1 MLYKDTNQ
9 YTTAGSAPLL
19 NSATFFL
26 EFISNTLINV
36 PWNSEQLLFH
46 FINKKNV
53 YINIC
58 NVTSFI
64 IQQTSTKS
72 RNWEFCQDLMMRT
85 LSNFVLP
92 FLHLYVITKIMIL
105 MIVLVYVKVLWL
117 WWWLSWISEQ
127 HKTQTTKLEAL
138 MSLYRSPDITKSS

>member
-1 MLYKDTNQ
+1 MFYKDTNQ

-26 EFISNTLINV
+26 EFTSNTLINV

-64 IQQTSTKS
+64 TTNKYQKQKLEILPRSYDENTKQFCFAIST
-72 RNWEFCQDLMMRT
+72 FICL
-85 LSNFVLP
+85 
-92 FLHLYVITKIMIL
+92 VITKIMGIL
-105 MIVLVYVKVLWL
+105 MIVLVYVKNMSCDCDGGHLGFL
-117 WWWLSWISEQ
+117 NN
-127 HKTQTTKLEAL
+127 TKH
-138 MSLYRSPDITKSS
+138 RQPKKNKNKNP